1 MLGFTRKEGA
11 GVTAVKAIISMG
23 AVTLIAVHL
32 AWPQLTIDAITLGML
47 LVAILPW
54 LSTIIESA
62 KFPGGWEVKFR
73 DLQAA
78 GEKIAHAKTGVPKP
92 KSLDEFLQVATAD
105 PNLAL
110 VGLRIEIEKRLRR
123 LATQTQ
129 ISDHLPL
136 TRMFSELHQRGLLR
150 ESVFSALQEIVGAGN
165 KAAHGASV
173 EPAVLDWALSTGPQI
188 LAVLDELLQRPEP

>member
-1 MLGFTRKEGA
+1 MT
-11 GVTAVKAIISMG
+11 TVKVVISFG
-23 AVTLIAVHL
+23 AVALIAVRL
-32 AWPQLTIDAITLGML
+32 AWPQLTIDVITLGLL
-47 LVAILPW
+47 LVAVLPW

-78 GEKIAHAKTGVPKP
+78 GEKIAQVKTGILKP
-92 KSLDEFLQVATAD
+92 KSLDELLQVTTAD

-110 VGLRIEIEKRLRR
+110 VGLRIEIERRLRR

-136 TRMFSELHQRGLLR
+136 TRMFSELHKRGLLK
-150 ESVFSALQEIVGAGN
+150 ESVFGALQEIVGAGN

-173 EPAVLDWALSTGPQI
+173 EPAVLDWALSTGPEI
-188 LAVLDELLQRPEP
+188 LAVLDELLQQREP